1 MTNWPPPFKK
11 KTTPHQD
18 TTVHFATSI
27 FSPRDWDQ
35 LGRISLSLIQPQNPR
50 KARSEKGGG
59 EKRWNEKEAEE
70 KKKRWWKGEEHK
82 VLRVSRKCFIHA
94 AYAEVPSSPSLSL
107 SLSLSPSP
115 SPRFTKRAHRQR
127 VVSNFNY
134 KPEEERWT
142 RVFRNAAGMWN

>member
-35 LGRISLSLIQPQNPR
+35 LGRISLALIQPQNPR

-107 SLSLSPSP
+107 SLSLSLPP
-115 SPRFTKRAHRQR
+115 FH
-127 VVSNFNY
+127 
-134 KPEEERWT
+134 
-142 RVFRNAAGMWN
+142 